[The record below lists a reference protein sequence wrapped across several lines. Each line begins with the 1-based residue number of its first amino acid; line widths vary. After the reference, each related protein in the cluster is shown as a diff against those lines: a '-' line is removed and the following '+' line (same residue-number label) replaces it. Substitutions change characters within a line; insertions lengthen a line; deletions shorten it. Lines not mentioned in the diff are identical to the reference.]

1 MTVKQQSIGSLQKG
15 SYIVIDGVACKVTDT
30 ATSRPGKH
38 GHAKV
43 NLMAVGL
50 IDGKKRN
57 LVLPGHDN
65 VEVPIIEKKDAQVL
79 SVSGDTA
86 SCMDMETYETIDLP
100 INEDIQGVKEGD
112 VILYWQILED
122 KVPKQIKKGD

>member
-1 MTVKQQSIGSLQKG
+1 MAIKLQSVGGLQKG
-15 SYIVIDGVACKVTDT
+15 SYIVIDGVACKITDT

-50 IDGKKRN
+50 LDGKKRN

-79 SVSGDTA
+79 SVSGDVA
-86 SCMDMETYETIDLP
+86 SCMDMETYETIELKL
-100 INEDIQGVKEGD
+100 EDDEVKDAKEGD

-122 KVPKQIKKGD
+122 KVAKQIKKQ

>member
-1 MTVKQQSIGSLQKG
+1 MAIKLQSIGSLQKG

-57 LVLPGHDN
+57 FVSPGHDN

-86 SCMDMETYETIDLP
+86 SCMDMETYETIELKL
-100 INEDIQGVKEGD
+100 EDEAVKAAKEGD

-122 KVPKQIKKGD
+122 KVAKQIKNQ